1 MSSAD
6 DSLRGYRCGYT
17 SLKTGTRCVKV
28 SSNSFN
34 TITHVI
40 QLATRQYNYK
50 ATAQIMLGPNKP
62 VIKSQTKTKRLIR
75 CSQNTSLQY
84 VRRTERNVLDQ
95 LWKQNIRKEEFQ
107 EAGEIRIAILTY
119 LTPNRNLKRLV
130 ALGY

>member
-62 VIKSQTKTKRLIR
+62 VIKSLTKTKRLIR

-84 VRRTERNVLDQ
+84 VRRTERKCVGST
-95 LWKQNIRKEEFQ
+95 EET
-107 EAGEIRIAILTY
+107 EY
-119 LTPNRNLKRLV
+119 
-130 ALGY
+130 